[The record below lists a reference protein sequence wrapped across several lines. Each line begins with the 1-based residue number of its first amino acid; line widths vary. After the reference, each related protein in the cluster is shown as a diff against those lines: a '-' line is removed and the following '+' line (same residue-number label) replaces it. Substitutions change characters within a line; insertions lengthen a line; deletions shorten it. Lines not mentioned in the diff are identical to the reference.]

1 MNTTHLLIIDPQND
15 FCDLPDSLL
24 PNAGGEIL
32 KPALA
37 VDGAHADME
46 RLAAFIGKAA
56 PALSNVTVTLDS
68 HPFVAIERPT
78 FWRDAAGQ
86 EVAPFTQITAASV
99 AAGAYVPVNGDRI
112 EPISGKPLTE
122 RVIELLT
129 RLEDA
134 GRYTLM
140 VWPVH
145 CVTASWGANV
155 HASVDRA
162 LRSWERTAA
171 APVRKVHKGEYPLV
185 EQYGVFEAETPIFEV
200 PSTRFNGDLAAS
212 LTDGVDLLL
221 VAGEASSHCVAASI
235 EQLLRY
241 RKGDG
246 KGIVLITDC
255 MSPVAGF
262 EHAEM
267 AFLARAEAA
276 GVLLRTSEQV
286 LDMLDA

>member
-1 MNTTHLLIIDPQND
+1 MKTTHLLIIDPQND

-24 PNAGGEIL
+24 PNLGGEIL

-37 VDGAHADME
+37 VAGAHADME

-56 PALSNVTVTLDS
+56 PALSDVTVTLDS

-86 EVAPFTQITAASV
+86 EVAPFTQITAACV
-99 AAGAYVPVNGDRI
+99 AAGAYVPVNGNRI

-129 RLEDA
+129 RLEQA

-145 CVTASWGANV
+145 CVTATWGANI
-155 HASVDRA
+155 HTSVDRA

-185 EQYGVFEAETPIFEV
+185 EQYGVFEAETPLFEV
-200 PSTRFNGDLAAS
+200 PSTRFNGALASS

-221 VAGEASSHCVAASI
+221 VAGEASSHCVAASVD
-235 EQLLRY
+235 QLLRY

-262 EHAEM
+262 EQAEKD
-267 AFLARAEAA
+267 FFARAQAA
-276 GVLLRTSEQV
+276 GVALRTAEQV

>member
-1 MNTTHLLIIDPQND
+1 MNTTHLLVIDPQND

-24 PNAGGEIL
+24 PNVGGEIL

-37 VDGAHADME
+37 VAGANADME
-46 RLAAFIGKAA
+46 RLAAFIGTAA
-56 PALSNVTVTLDS
+56 PILTDVTVTLDS

-99 AAGAYVPVNGDRI
+99 AAGTYVPVNGNRI

-129 RLEDA
+129 RLEQA

-145 CVTASWGANV
+145 CVTASWGASV
-155 HASVDRA
+155 HVSVDRA

-185 EQYGVFEAETPIFEV
+185 EQYGVFEAETPIAEV
-200 PSTRFNGDLAAS
+200 PSTRFNGGLAAS

-246 KGIVLITDC
+246 TGIVLMADC

-262 EHAEM
+262 EQAEKD
-267 AFLARAEAA
+267 FFARAEAA
-276 GVLLRTSEQV
+276 GVRLLTSEQV